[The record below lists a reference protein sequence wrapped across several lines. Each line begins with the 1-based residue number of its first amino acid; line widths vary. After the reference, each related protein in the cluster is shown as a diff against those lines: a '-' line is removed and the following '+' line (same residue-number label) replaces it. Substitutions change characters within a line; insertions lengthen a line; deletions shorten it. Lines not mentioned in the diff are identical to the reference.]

1 MQTEEIWCLNCWKM
15 NHSLVQWNE
24 STFFVFLSPFLYVLI
39 LRHQLSINCFKT
51 LIWIFKKC
59 SFSLSA
65 AKLKNMVVLN
75 LKNLPVGFGW
85 NYLWG
90 WAVYVNMYKVCSTGI
105 YIWSQQN
112 NKKLKV
118 KQQVALTLNIRLI
131 FEEKH
136 S

>member
-1 MQTEEIWCLNCWKM
+1 MLMTAIKYCCKTKKNMQTEEIWCLNCWKV

-59 SFSLSA
+59 GFSLSA

-75 LKNLPVGFGW
+75 LKKKIPVGFGW

-105 YIWSQQN
+105 
-112 NKKLKV
+112 
-118 KQQVALTLNIRLI
+118 
-131 FEEKH
+131 
-136 S
+136 